1 MSDESQQDAQNQQDH
16 ERAVVA
22 FKRTWDILGE
32 QGISDE
38 TARQALLSLS
48 IVALV
53 SNMGEHAA
61 ASVAEGL
68 AQKIRDGAFTP
79 QNQTPESG
87 DQSMAEEI
95 LDRLAGGPGSDDHED
110 EEPL

>member
-1 MSDESQQDAQNQQDH
+1 MGDDTSQDDGQQQDH
-16 ERAVVA
+16 ERAVIA

-32 QGISDE
+32 QGIADE

-48 IVALV
+48 VVALV
-53 SNMGEHAA
+53 SNMGEQAA

-79 QNQTPESG
+79 QNQASEPS

-95 LDRLAGGPGSDDHED
+95 LDRLAGGPGGDDYED
-110 EEPL
+110 EEPP